1 MIAAAALAVALAVA
15 IVVFSMP
22 MQTNSDAPNVK
33 FTEFTPDRRDISVGE
48 STKILFNVQNLEM
61 RPIID
66 GQVIIVIEPSGY
78 QSYLTI
84 QNQTVQLPDLHSRDA
99 RTGQMEVVISAAGAP
114 AKEAVYTVKGVL
126 FIDGSQSDVRE
137 FELRVRQQ
145 RSKYE
150 IFCIGMVYY
159 YCGSRLIRYYLT

>member
-1 MIAAAALAVALAVA
+1 MIAVAALAVALAVA

-22 MQTNSDAPNVK
+22 MQTNSDVPNVK
-33 FTEFTPDRRDISVGE
+33 FTEFTPDKKDISVGE

-145 RSKYE
+145 
-150 IFCIGMVYY
+150 
-159 YCGSRLIRYYLT
+159 

>member
-1 MIAAAALAVALAVA
+1 VIAVAALAVAIA
-15 IVVFSMP
+15 IAIIVFSMP
-22 MQTNSDAPNVK
+22 MQTNSNVPNVK
-33 FTEFTPDRRDISVGE
+33 FTEFTPDKKDISVGD

-61 RPIID
+61 RPITD

-99 RTGQMEVVISAAGAP
+99 RTGQMEVVISAASAP

-126 FIDGSQSDVRE
+126 LIEGSQSDVRE
-137 FELRVRQQ
+137 FELRIRQQ
-145 RSKYE
+145 
-150 IFCIGMVYY
+150 
-159 YCGSRLIRYYLT
+159 

>member
-1 MIAAAALAVALAVA
+1 MIAIAALVVAIAVA
-15 IVVFSMP
+15 IIVFSMP

-61 RPIID
+61 RPITD

-99 RTGQMEVVISAAGAP
+99 RTGQMEVVITAAGAP
-114 AKEAVYTVKGVL
+114 AKEALYTVKGIL
-126 FIDGSQSDVRE
+126 FIEGNQSDVRE

-145 RSKYE
+145 
-150 IFCIGMVYY
+150 
-159 YCGSRLIRYYLT
+159 

>member
-1 MIAAAALAVALAVA
+1 MIAIAALVVAIAVA
-15 IVVFSMP
+15 IIVFSMP
-22 MQTNSDAPNVK
+22 MQTNSDVPNVK

-78 QSYLTI
+78 QPYLTI
-84 QNQTVQLPDLHSRDA
+84 QNQTVHLPDLHSRDA
-99 RTGQMEVVISAAGAP
+99 RTGQIEVIITAAGAP

-126 FIDGSQSDVRE
+126 FIEGNQSDIRE

-145 RSKYE
+145 
-150 IFCIGMVYY
+150 
-159 YCGSRLIRYYLT
+159 

>member
-1 MIAAAALAVALAVA
+1 MIAIAALVVAIAVA
-15 IVVFSMP
+15 IIVFSMP
-22 MQTNSDAPNVK
+22 MQTNSDVPNVK

-61 RPIID
+61 RSIID

-99 RTGQMEVVISAAGAP
+99 RTGQIEVIISAAGVP

-126 FIDGSQSDVRE
+126 FIEGNQSDIRE

-145 RSKYE
+145 
-150 IFCIGMVYY
+150 
-159 YCGSRLIRYYLT
+159 

>member
-1 MIAAAALAVALAVA
+1 MIAIAALVVAIAVA
-15 IVVFSMP
+15 IIVFSLP
-22 MQTNSDAPNVK
+22 MQTNSDVPNVK

-78 QSYLTI
+78 QPYLTI
-84 QNQTVQLPDLHSRDA
+84 QNQTVHLPDLHSRDA
-99 RTGQMEVVISAAGAP
+99 RTGQIEVIISAAGAP

-126 FIDGSQSDVRE
+126 FIEGNQSDIRE

-145 RSKYE
+145 
-150 IFCIGMVYY
+150 
-159 YCGSRLIRYYLT
+159 

>member
-1 MIAAAALAVALAVA
+1 MIAIAALVVAIAVA
-15 IVVFSMP
+15 IIVFSMP
-22 MQTNSDAPNVK
+22 MQTNSDVPNVK

-48 STKILFNVQNLEM
+48 STKILFNVQNLEI

-99 RTGQMEVVISAAGAP
+99 RTGQIEVIISAAGAP

-126 FIDGSQSDVRE
+126 FIEGNQSDIRE

-145 RSKYE
+145 
-150 IFCIGMVYY
+150 
-159 YCGSRLIRYYLT
+159 

>member
-1 MIAAAALAVALAVA
+1 
-15 IVVFSMP
+15 

-61 RPIID
+61 RPITD

-99 RTGQMEVVISAAGAP
+99 RTGQMEVVITAAGAP
-114 AKEAVYTVKGVL
+114 AKEALYTVKGIL
-126 FIDGSQSDVRE
+126 FIEGNQSDVRE

-145 RSKYE
+145 
-150 IFCIGMVYY
+150 
-159 YCGSRLIRYYLT
+159 

>member
-1 MIAAAALAVALAVA
+1 MIAVAALAVAIAVA
-15 IVVFSMP
+15 IIVFSMP
-22 MQTNSDAPNVK
+22 MQTNSNAPNVK

-61 RPIID
+61 RPITD

-99 RTGQMEVVISAAGAP
+99 RTGQMEVVITAAGAP
-114 AKEAVYTVKGVL
+114 AKEALYTVKGIL
-126 FIDGSQSDVRE
+126 FIEGNQSDVRE

-145 RSKYE
+145 
-150 IFCIGMVYY
+150 
-159 YCGSRLIRYYLT
+159 

>member
-1 MIAAAALAVALAVA
+1 MIAIAALAVAIA
-15 IVVFSMP
+15 IAIIVFSMP
-22 MQTNSDAPNVK
+22 MQTNSDLPNVK

-48 STKILFNVQNLEM
+48 STRILFNVQNLEM
-61 RPIID
+61 RPITD
-66 GQVIIVIEPSGY
+66 GQVIIIIEPSGY

-99 RTGQMEVVISAAGAP
+99 RTGQIEVIISAAGAP

-126 FIDGSQSDVRE
+126 LIEGNQSDVRE

-145 RSKYE
+145 
-150 IFCIGMVYY
+150 
-159 YCGSRLIRYYLT
+159 

>member
-1 MIAAAALAVALAVA
+1 MIAIAALVVAIAVA
-15 IVVFSMP
+15 IIVFSMP
-22 MQTNSDAPNVK
+22 MQTNSDVPNVK

-99 RTGQMEVVISAAGAP
+99 RTGQIEVIISAAGAP

-126 FIDGSQSDVRE
+126 FIEGNQSDIRE

-145 RSKYE
+145 
-150 IFCIGMVYY
+150 
-159 YCGSRLIRYYLT
+159 

>member
-1 MIAAAALAVALAVA
+1 MIAVAVLAVA
-15 IVVFSMP
+15 IAVAIIVFSMP
-22 MQTNSDAPNVK
+22 MQTNSNVPNVK
-33 FTEFTPDRRDISVGE
+33 FTEFTPDKRDISVGE

-61 RPIID
+61 RPITD

-99 RTGQMEVVISAAGAP
+99 RTGQMEVVISAASSP

-126 FIDGSQSDVRE
+126 LIEGSQSDVRE
-137 FELRVRQQ
+137 FELRIRQQ
-145 RSKYE
+145 
-150 IFCIGMVYY
+150 
-159 YCGSRLIRYYLT
+159 

>member
-1 MIAAAALAVALAVA
+1 MAALVVAIAVA
-15 IVVFSMP
+15 IIVFSMP
-22 MQTNSDAPNVK
+22 MQTNSDVPNVK

-84 QNQTVQLPDLHSRDA
+84 QNQTVQLPDLYSRDA
-99 RTGQMEVVISAAGAP
+99 RTGQIEVIISAAGVP

-126 FIDGSQSDVRE
+126 FIEGNQSDIRE

-145 RSKYE
+145 
-150 IFCIGMVYY
+150 
-159 YCGSRLIRYYLT
+159 

>member
-1 MIAAAALAVALAVA
+1 MIAVAALAVAIAVA
-15 IVVFSMP
+15 IIVFSMP

-33 FTEFTPDRRDISVGE
+33 FTEFTPDRRDISVSE

-61 RPIID
+61 RPITD

-99 RTGQMEVVISAAGAP
+99 RTGQMEVVITAAGAP
-114 AKEAVYTVKGVL
+114 AKEALYTVKGIL
-126 FIDGSQSDVRE
+126 FIEGNQSDVRE

-145 RSKYE
+145 
-150 IFCIGMVYY
+150 
-159 YCGSRLIRYYLT
+159 

>member
-1 MIAAAALAVALAVA
+1 MIAIAALVVAIAVA
-15 IVVFSMP
+15 IIVFSMP
-22 MQTNSDAPNVK
+22 MQTNSDVPNVK

-66 GQVIIVIEPSGY
+66 GQVIIVIEPSSY
-78 QSYLTI
+78 QPYLTI
-84 QNQTVQLPDLHSRDA
+84 QNQTVHLPDLHSRDA
-99 RTGQMEVVISAAGAP
+99 RTGQIEVMISAAGAP

-126 FIDGSQSDVRE
+126 FIEGNQSDIRE

-145 RSKYE
+145 
-150 IFCIGMVYY
+150 
-159 YCGSRLIRYYLT
+159 

>member
-1 MIAAAALAVALAVA
+1 MIAIAALVVAIAVA
-15 IVVFSMP
+15 IIVFSLP
-22 MQTNSDAPNVK
+22 MQTNSDVPNVK

-99 RTGQMEVVISAAGAP
+99 RTGQIEVIISAAGVP

-126 FIDGSQSDVRE
+126 FIEGNQSDIRE

-145 RSKYE
+145 
-150 IFCIGMVYY
+150 
-159 YCGSRLIRYYLT
+159 

>member
-1 MIAAAALAVALAVA
+1 MIAVAALAVAIAVA
-15 IVVFSMP
+15 IIVFAIP
-22 MQTNSDAPNVK
+22 MQTNSNVPNVK
-33 FTEFTPDRRDISVGE
+33 FTEFTPDKRDIRVGE

-61 RPIID
+61 RPITD
-66 GQVIIVIEPSGY
+66 GQAIIVIEPSGY

-99 RTGQMEVVISAAGAP
+99 RTGQMEVVIFAASAP

-126 FIDGSQSDVRE
+126 FIEGSQSDVRE

-145 RSKYE
+145 
-150 IFCIGMVYY
+150 
-159 YCGSRLIRYYLT
+159 

>member
-1 MIAAAALAVALAVA
+1 
-15 IVVFSMP
+15 MP
-22 MQTNSDAPNVK
+22 MQTNSDLPNVK

-48 STKILFNVQNLEM
+48 STRILFNVQNLEM
-61 RPIID
+61 RSITD

-78 QSYLTI
+78 QPYLTI

-99 RTGQMEVVISAAGAP
+99 RTGQIEVIISAAGAP

-126 FIDGSQSDVRE
+126 FIEGNQSDVRE

-145 RSKYE
+145 
-150 IFCIGMVYY
+150 
-159 YCGSRLIRYYLT
+159 

>member
-1 MIAAAALAVALAVA
+1 MIAVAALAVAVAVA
-15 IVVFSMP
+15 IIVFSMP
-22 MQTNSDAPNVK
+22 MQTNSNVPNVK
-33 FTEFTPDRRDISVGE
+33 FTEFTPDKRDINVGK

-61 RPIID
+61 RPITD

-99 RTGQMEVVISAAGAP
+99 RTGQMEVVISAASAP

-126 FIDGSQSDVRE
+126 LIEGSQSDVRE
-137 FELRVRQQ
+137 FELRIRQQ
-145 RSKYE
+145 
-150 IFCIGMVYY
+150 
-159 YCGSRLIRYYLT
+159 

>member
-1 MIAAAALAVALAVA
+1 VVTIAALVVAIAVA
-15 IVVFSMP
+15 IIVFSMP
-22 MQTNSDAPNVK
+22 RQTNSDVPNVK

-48 STKILFNVQNLEM
+48 STKILFNVENLEM

-84 QNQTVQLPDLHSRDA
+84 QNQTIQLPDLHSRDA
-99 RTGQMEVVISAAGAP
+99 RTGQIEVILSAAGAP

-126 FIDGSQSDVRE
+126 FIEGNQSDIRE
-137 FELRVRQQ
+137 FELRVRQP
-145 RSKYE
+145 
-150 IFCIGMVYY
+150 
-159 YCGSRLIRYYLT
+159 